1 MDKRSSQKTY
11 VLIKYLAYL
20 ALFFFFLPIA
30 SEGKKEGASFGRYE
44 FTDPQFPIKLQKE
57 WRFSSQDDPQNSQP
71 GLEDSSW
78 FPLAT
83 NDEWNRHP
91 EFEEHHGIGWYRS
104 SILIPEN
111 ALHSG
116 LGLLM
121 PVRAFGYELF
131 VNGKEIY
138 SSEFD
143 PKSKTFSKNN
153 ARPILISVPDEI
165 LKQGENSISIRGYSE
180 DNLSSFEGDIL
191 FGKVLDLSQ
200 EQNSRTIRV
209 ISITAVQIFLFIYAF
224 VLFLNRRNE
233 AYYLH
238 YSLLNLFLA
247 FWLLGFKGYIS
258 LISGSK
264 TYYIYCTFVSAMLI
278 NVSLLRFVYDFFSQR
293 RDKVHD
299 AIVVFYALI
308 VSEILFE
315 YWFSGSILYFMKY
328 LYDPF
333 IASVPLTLL
342 FLIYK
347 LSRFSIAKLPF
358 AFSLLFAFLVV
369 FSFVVHGA
377 LISIDLIADDP
388 LVNEGFFL
396 MSLIFS
402 FVLAKRYSNT
412 FHALESAQASLR
424 SLNESLETK
433 VIERTQT
440 IAAQKEEI
448 ERKTRLLERD
458 LAIAAKIQSS
468 LLPSDLP
475 KIPNIKLAYRYEPM
489 LDVGGD
495 FVDSVVDRTGRAI
508 GIFICDVTGHGT
520 GAAMV
525 ASMVKM
531 ALADWTD
538 YLSDPGHMLTKM
550 RAQLIGKLSGNF
562 LTATI
567 ATFFPETGRLLI
579 ANAGHPETV
588 ILRRNFPKPELF
600 RPSGMAITEL
610 MKSPYHTETTVMG
623 PGDKLV
629 LYTDGLPEARE
640 PNGDFYGDEKFLE
653 LLSDC
658 ANLEPDPFCSTVIQ
672 QIRSFTQEGNNSHDD
687 MAMIV
692 LEYLGKTGN
701 PTA

>member
-1 MDKRSSQKTY
+1 MDKRSLQKTY
-11 VLIKYLAYL
+11 VLIKYLVCL
-20 ALFFFFLPIA
+20 ILFFSFFSIS
-30 SEGKKEGASFGRYE
+30 SEEAKERTSFGRYE
-44 FTDPQFPIKLQKE
+44 FTDPLIPIKLHKE
-57 WRFSSQDDPQNSQP
+57 WRFSSQDNPSNSQSE
-71 GLEDSSW
+71 LDDSTW

-104 SILIPEN
+104 RIHISEN
-111 ALHSG
+111 ALHPG

-131 VNGKEIY
+131 LNGKEIY

-143 PKSKTFSKNN
+143 PNTKSFSKNN
-153 ARPILISVPDEI
+153 AKPVLIPIPDEI
-165 LKQGENSISIRGYSE
+165 LKSGENFIAIRGYSE

-191 FGKVLDLSQ
+191 FGRTLDLSQ
-200 EQNSRTIRV
+200 EQNSRTIRI
-209 ISITAVQIFLFIYAF
+209 ISIIAVQLFLFVYSL
-224 VLFLNRRNE
+224 VLFANRRNE

-238 YSLLNLFLA
+238 YSLLNILLA
-247 FWLLGFKGYIS
+247 LWLLGFKGYIS
-258 LISGSK
+258 LITESK
-264 TYYIYCTFVSAMLI
+264 TYYIYCTFISAMLI
-278 NVSLLRFVYDFFSQR
+278 NLSLLRFVYTFFSQK
-293 RDKVHD
+293 RDKAHD
-299 AIVVFYALI
+299 GIVFFYTLI
-308 VSEILFE
+308 VSEILIE
-315 YWFSGSILYFMKY
+315 YWFTGSILYFMKY

-347 LSRFSIAKLPF
+347 VTYFSIKKYAF
-358 AFSLLFAFLVV
+358 AFSLLIALLAVFAF
-369 FSFVVHGA
+369 FVHGIFIFTDV
-377 LISIDLIADDP
+377 LADDP
-388 LVNEGFFL
+388 MVNEGFFV

-412 FHALESAQASLR
+412 FHTLESTQASLK

-448 ERKTRLLERD
+448 EQKTRILERD

-475 KIPNIKLAYRYEPM
+475 KIPNIRLAYRYEPM

-550 RAQLIGKLSGNF
+550 RAQLIGKLNGNF

-610 MKSPYHTETTVMG
+610 MKTPYHTEITVMG

-629 LYTDGLPEARE
+629 LYTDGLPEARK

-653 LLSDC
+653 LLSEC
-658 ANLEPDPFCSTVIQ
+658 AGLDPDPFCSTVIQ
-672 QIRSFTQEGNNSHDD
+672 QIRSFTQDKNNSHDD

-692 LEYLGKTGN
+692 LEYLGKAEN
-701 PTA
+701 ITA